1 MDTPQVTMKRL
12 MARMNTLLDESE
24 RLGIQAAQAEYEYKL
39 EEAKKTL
46 ELRDEK
52 LPVTLIPTLTK
63 GDEKVAKMRLA
74 RDVAEV
80 RYKSAQERINAIKK
94 EISVLAEE
102 INREWS
108 NSKYGV

>member
-1 MDTPQVTMKRL
+1 MKRL
-12 MARMNTLLDESE
+12 MSRMNTLLDESE

-46 ELRDEK
+46 ELRDEGF
-52 LPVTLIPTLTK
+52 PATLIPTLTK

-80 RYKSAQERINAIKK
+80 RYKSAQERINAVKK

-102 INREWS
+102 INREWG
-108 NSKYGV
+108 NAKYGA

>member
-1 MDTPQVTMKRL
+1 MEAPQATMKRL
-12 MARMNTLLDESE
+12 MARMNTLLDELE
-24 RLGIQAAQAEYEYKL
+24 KLGVQAAQAEYEYKL

-63 GDEKVAKMRLA
+63 GDGKVAKMRLS

-80 RYKSAQERINAIKK
+80 RYKAAQERINAIKK

-108 NSKYGV
+108 NAKYGV

>member
-1 MDTPQVTMKRL
+1 MENPQLTMKRL
-12 MARMNTLLDESE
+12 MSRMNSLLDELE
-24 RLGIQAAQAEYEYKL
+24 KLGIHAAQAEYEYRV

-46 ELRDEK
+46 VLRDDGFQT
-52 LPVTLIPTLTK
+52 TLIPTLTK

-80 RYKSAQERINAIKK
+80 RYKSAQERINAVKK

>member
-1 MDTPQVTMKRL
+1 MS
-12 MARMNTLLDESE
+12 RMNTLLDESE

-46 ELRDEK
+46 ELRDEGF
-52 LPVTLIPTLTK
+52 PATLIPTLTK

-80 RYKSAQERINAIKK
+80 RYKSAQERINAVKK

-102 INREWS
+102 INREWG
-108 NSKYGV
+108 NAKYGA

>member
-1 MDTPQVTMKRL
+1 MDAPQTAMKRL
-12 MARMNTLLDESE
+12 MARMNDLLNELE
-24 RLGIQAAQAEYEYKL
+24 KLGIEAAQAEYNYRL

-46 ELRDEK
+46 ILRDDGFQA
-52 LPVTLIPTLTK
+52 TLIPTLTK
-63 GDEKVAKMRLA
+63 GDEKVAKTRLT

-80 RYKSAQERINAIKK
+80 RYKSAQERINAVKK